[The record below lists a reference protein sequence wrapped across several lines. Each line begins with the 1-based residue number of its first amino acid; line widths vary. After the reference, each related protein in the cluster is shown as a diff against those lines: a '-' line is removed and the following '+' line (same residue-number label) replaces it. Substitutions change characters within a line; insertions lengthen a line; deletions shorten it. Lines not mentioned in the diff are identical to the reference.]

1 MKTKRITSL
10 LLSLILSL
18 SILSA
23 CGASSNAVTFT
34 VSGPDN
40 NFSIHTPLQLEY
52 FSGGDFKA
60 AHDYATG
67 EAELSLPLPANFEWS
82 LEGLSTQPESYT
94 VSLSKSSDMKD
105 AKLYKTESSS
115 LQVYNLE
122 IDTDYFW
129 TVTANCGEK
138 SYTSAVKNFHVANDG
153 PRNLYVMGVTNFRDI
168 GGRTSELGGKVS
180 QGLIFRCGTLNEG
193 ALDDSRDRIKPEGK
207 KVMLEDLGVKTEIDL
222 RKSYDYENT
231 GTNKSPLGETVTYYA
246 FPMDYNL
253 PTWLDTFKVEIKDIF
268 ALLSDKSNYPVFIH
282 CSIGTD
288 RTGMMGFL
296 INALLGVSEAELY
309 FDYMFS
315 NFGKIGGTR
324 NIDAIWGYINHVA
337 KYEGDTLSKR
347 VENYLLDIGVTPEQ
361 IASFLEIMLEK

>member
-52 FSGGDFKA
+52 FSGGDFKT

-82 LEGLSTQPESYT
+82 LEGLSTQPASYT
-94 VSLSKSSDMKD
+94 VSLSKNSDMKD

-138 SYTSAVKNFHVANDG
+138 SYTSAVKNFRVANDG
-153 PRNLYVMGVTNFRDI
+153 PRNLYVKGVTNFRDI
-168 GGRTSELGGKVS
+168 GGRISSLGGKVR
-180 QGLIFRCGTLNEG
+180 QNLIYRCGALNSG
-193 ALDDSRDRIKPEGK
+193 ALENTYDHITPEGK
-207 KVMLEDLGVKTEIDL
+207 RIMLNDLSIKTEIDL
-222 RKSYDYENT
+222 RKDFDFENT
-231 GTNKSPLGETVTYYA
+231 GTNKSPLGDTVKYYA

-253 PTWLDTFKVEIKDIF
+253 PSWLDTFKEEIKDIF
-268 ALLSDKSNYPVFIH
+268 ALMADENNYPLFIH
-282 CSIGTD
+282 CTIGTD

-296 INALLGVSEAELY
+296 INALLGVSEDELY

-347 VENYLLDIGVTPEQ
+347 VENYLLDIGVSPEQ